1 MCEILAVH
9 WPSARPFRDVMPW
22 AEKIE
27 HYGFG
32 RFGWGVAW
40 LDDGRVGSHRFPGS
54 LREDPELDR
63 GLLDVRSTRFLVHFR
78 RPNKLSTVQLAD
90 THPFVDDARR
100 FAFCHNGTFARE
112 PDYRPRYESRLAGK
126 ADSEV
131 GFRMLE
137 DLLAEGRRPA
147 DALSELYELL
157 GGRANI
163 GLLAADGELLVFNAY
178 PQNRMFRFRTA
189 GAEVAATELH
199 SADDSL
205 FTLVFPEATDRQAVR
220 DAEAV
225 ATAVSP

>member
-40 LDDGRVGSHRFPGS
+40 LDDGRVGSHLLPGS
-54 LREDPELDR
+54 LRED
-63 GLLDVRSTRFLVHFR
+63 
-78 RPNKLSTVQLAD
+78 A
-90 THPFVDDARR
+90 
-100 FAFCHNGTFARE
+100 
-112 PDYRPRYESRLAGK
+112 
-126 ADSEV
+126 
-131 GFRMLE
+131 
-137 DLLAEGRRPA
+137 
-147 DALSELYELL
+147 
-157 GGRANI
+157 
-163 GLLAADGELLVFNAY
+163 ELLVFNAY

>member
-9 WPSARPFRDVMPW
+9 WPSPRAFGDLMPW

-32 RFGWGVAW
+32 RFGWGVGW
-40 LDDGRVGSHRFPGS
+40 LADGQVGVHRFPGS
-54 LREDPELDR
+54 LREDPELGR
-63 GLLDVRSTRFLVHFR
+63 GLLDVRSTHFLVHFR

-112 PDYRPRYESRLAGK
+112 PEFRQRYESRLAGK

-137 DLLAEGRRPA
+137 DLLAEGRTPA

-163 GLLAADGELLVFNAY
+163 GLLTANGELLVFNAY
-178 PQNRMFRFRTA
+178 QQNRMFRFRTDD
-189 GAEVAATELH
+189 AEVAATELH
-199 SADDSL
+199 SADDSI
-205 FTLVFPEATDRQAVR
+205 FPLVFPEATDRRAVR
-220 DAEAV
+220 DVDAV
-225 ATAVSP
+225 ATAVSL